1 MKKIPFEE
9 LDKNYVK
16 IENSD
21 HFFCP
26 QNSKK
31 FVLSCFYYDDTYMI
45 RKKVILYITE
55 GNKYVVETIE
65 GNPNTNEVNITYFC
79 VVEKEAKQLLVAHG
93 YIQFDSNLKLLK

>member
-31 FVLSCFYYDDTYMI
+31 FELNRSYYP
-45 RKKVILYITE
+45 LA
-55 GNKYVVETIE
+55 
-65 GNPNTNEVNITYFC
+65 P
-79 VVEKEAKQLLVAHG
+79 
-93 YIQFDSNLKLLK
+93 